1 MFIFDCTYCTVYM
14 CVCVIEHDRISLYTY
29 SIGEF
34 EGVCVVD
41 ECQVLAFVVV
51 TVDINIVII
60 NELL

>member
-1 MFIFDCTYCTVYM
+1 MIIHTVQCT

-29 SIGEF
+29 SIREF

-41 ECQVLAFVVV
+41 ECQMLAFVVV

>member
-1 MFIFDCTYCTVYM
+1 M